1 MEARKP
7 MQVLA
12 AIAATCM
19 ALPAIC
25 QGTADPAVSHG
36 RKPDILLIVLDDVGY
51 SDLGS
56 YGSEI
61 STPALDQ
68 LAAQGL
74 RYTRFETKA
83 MCSPTRASLLTGRNS
98 HTLGMADLPAEVP
111 AARNDYPAIR
121 GEMPANAET
130 LAQALH
136 EQGYISWALGKW
148 HLSPAYD
155 ATAKTSWPLQRAFDH
170 FYGFIKGWTDQ
181 FRPQLVRDNQPIPPP
196 SSPGYHLTEDLV
208 DKAIAAFDSTS
219 PADVTK
225 PLFVYLALGAAHAPL
240 QVPASYIERYSSVYQ
255 QGWDALR
262 AARFARMK
270 RMGIVPRKAELS
282 PRNRGDKAW
291 ADLSDLEKRVFSR
304 FMATYAG
311 FLTHADEHIARLIQH
326 LKDTGRYENTL
337 IIVLSDNGAASEG
350 GPNGGF
356 FTPYSDPT
364 PVAKMD
370 ARLAEL
376 GGPTTQP
383 LYQRPWAMLGSTPFR
398 RYKLWPFEGG
408 TRTPLITAWSGHIAD
423 PGGLRA
429 QLVDVIDIAPTILE
443 AAGGAFRTT
452 INGQVQ
458 ITVAGRSVLATLRN
472 PHANTRRAQYF
483 EMRGNRAII
492 DDKWKAVAMHP
503 CGADHSADRW
513 ELFRADTDPAETRD
527 LSAAFPGQL
536 LRMQRLWEQEAT
548 RYGAATPGIAP
559 YSPDMCRYTGYAD
572 EVGD

>member
-181 FRPQLVRDNQPIPPP
+181 FRPQLVRDNQPIPP
-196 SSPGYHLTEDLV
+196 T
-208 DKAIAAFDSTS
+208 
-219 PADVTK
+219 
-225 PLFVYLALGAAHAPL
+225 
-240 QVPASYIERYSSVYQ
+240 QN
-255 QGWDALR
+255 
-262 AARFARMK
+262 
-270 RMGIVPRKAELS
+270 RK
-282 PRNRGDKAW
+282 
-291 ADLSDLEKRVFSR
+291 
-304 FMATYAG
+304 
-311 FLTHADEHIARLIQH
+311 
-326 LKDTGRYENTL
+326 
-337 IIVLSDNGAASEG
+337 
-350 GPNGGF
+350 
-356 FTPYSDPT
+356 
-364 PVAKMD
+364 KM
-370 ARLAEL
+370 LH
-376 GGPTTQP
+376 
-383 LYQRPWAMLGSTPFR
+383 QRPLKRPFPPQP
-398 RYKLWPFEGG
+398 K
-408 TRTPLITAWSGHIAD
+408 HI
-423 PGGLRA
+423 L
-429 QLVDVIDIAPTILE
+429 
-443 AAGGAFRTT
+443 
-452 INGQVQ
+452 
-458 ITVAGRSVLATLRN
+458 
-472 PHANTRRAQYF
+472 
-483 EMRGNRAII
+483 
-492 DDKWKAVAMHP
+492 
-503 CGADHSADRW
+503 
-513 ELFRADTDPAETRD
+513 
-527 LSAAFPGQL
+527 
-536 LRMQRLWEQEAT
+536 
-548 RYGAATPGIAP
+548 
-559 YSPDMCRYTGYAD
+559 YT
-572 EVGD
+572 